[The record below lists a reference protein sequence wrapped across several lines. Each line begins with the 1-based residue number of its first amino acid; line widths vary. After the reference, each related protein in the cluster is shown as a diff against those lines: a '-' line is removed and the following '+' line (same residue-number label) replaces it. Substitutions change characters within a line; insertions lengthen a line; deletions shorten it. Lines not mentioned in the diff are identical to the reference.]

1 MEAHTHSKY
10 LIVTLVSLTIFLLDQ
25 ATKYLII
32 HTLPLHH
39 SFPIVKHFITI
50 LHTRNK
56 GIAFG
61 LLAGQG
67 GEVRSTMLIITSFL
81 AIAFIFYLLK
91 NLKSA
96 QRYATITLS
105 LILGGAIGNL
115 IDRVRWGEVID
126 FIDLH
131 WYHYHWPAFNVAD
144 AAISTGLV
152 LLFIGIVTNQFPSK

>member
-39 SFPIVKHFITI
+39 SFPIVKHFVTI

>member
-10 LIVTLVSLTIFLLDQ
+10 LIVTLVSLTILLLDQ

-39 SFPIVKHFITI
+39 SFPIVKHFVTI

-67 GEVRSTMLIITSFL
+67 GELRSTMLIITSFL